1 MVSDLIKL
9 MSTPRREITDTLQF
23 ALDVLALIPH
33 RTHKT
38 AKDIHDE
45 LAANSINRDLRSV
58 QRMLKTLADF
68 YPQLEVYTNR
78 RPYGYRWGSQA
89 PKIMLP
95 SMSPIEALLLVMSQN
110 YLRNFLPQD
119 LNNSL
124 QSFFVEANAVLKAH
138 STDQSAKDWLE
149 KVRFSPP
156 TQPLI
161 PPAIEPELLETVT
174 HCLFNNIEMAL
185 TYQNRRGEVSEYVVH
200 PYGLIDRA
208 PVLYLVADSLR
219 VAEADMR
226 IRTFA
231 AHRMVKARE
240 LSHQFERPVD
250 FDLDE
255 YVLEGRHM
263 FGRGE
268 RVKVNFEIR
277 GSPGLHLREARL
289 SEDQA
294 IEELDDGWL
303 RVTATVNESLE
314 LKRWMNS
321 FGDDLRAVNMEFLDS

>member
-1 MVSDLIKL
+1 MP
-9 MSTPRREITDTLQF
+9 TPRREITDTLQF
-23 ALDVLALIPH
+23 ALAVLALIPH
-33 RTHKT
+33 RLHKT
-38 AKDIHDE
+38 AEDIRDE
-45 LAANSINRDLRSV
+45 LEANSIRRDLRSV

-68 YPQLEVYTNR
+68 YPQLEVYTER
-78 RPYGYRWGSQA
+78 RPFGYRWGTQA

-95 SMSPIEALLLVMSQN
+95 SMSSIEALLLVMSQN

-124 QSFFVEANAVLKAH
+124 QSFFLEANAVLKAQA
-138 STDQSAKDWLE
+138 TDQSAKDWLE

-161 PPAIEPELLETVT
+161 PPQIDPELIETVT
-174 HCLFNNIEMAL
+174 HCLFNNLEMAL
-185 TYQNRRGEVSEYVVH
+185 TYQNRRGKMSEYVVH

-219 VAEADMR
+219 AAEADRR

-231 AHRMVKARE
+231 AHRMLKARE
-240 LSHQFERPVD
+240 LSHTFDRPVD

-255 YVLEGRHM
+255 YVTEGRHM
-263 FGRGE
+263 FGKGE
-268 RVKVNFEIR
+268 RVKLCFEIR
-277 GSPGLHLREARL
+277 GSPGVHLQEAHL
-289 SEDQA
+289 SDDQE

-314 LKRWMNS
+314 LKRWMNG
-321 FGDDLRAVNMEFLDS
+321 FGDDIRAVDMTFLGKAQEA

>member
-1 MVSDLIKL
+1 MP
-9 MSTPRREITDTLQF
+9 TPRREIADTLQF
-23 ALDVLALIPH
+23 ALEVMALIPH
-33 RTHKT
+33 RIQIT
-38 AKDIHDE
+38 AKDIQQE
-45 LAANSINRDLRSV
+45 LAARSTQRDLRSV
-58 QRMLKTLADF
+58 QRMLKTLSGI
-68 YPQLEVYTNR
+68 YPQLEVYTKR
-78 RPYGYRWGSQA
+78 KEYGYKWGTQA

-95 SMSPIEALLLVMSQN
+95 SMSSIEALLLVMSQN
-110 YLRNFLPQD
+110 YLSNFLPQD

-124 QSFFVEANAVLKAH
+124 NSFFVEANAVLKSQSA
-138 STDQSAKDWLE
+138 DQSAKDWLE
-149 KVRFSPP
+149 KVRFTPP

-161 PPAIEPELLETVT
+161 PPMIEPELLETVT
-174 HCLFNNIEMAL
+174 HCLFNNLELAL

-219 VAEADMR
+219 TEEVDRR

-231 AHRMVKARE
+231 VHRMVSVRQ
-240 LSHQFERPVD
+240 LDFQFDRPAE
-250 FDLDE
+250 FDLNE
-255 YVLEGRHM
+255 YVTEGRHM

-268 RVKVNFEIR
+268 RVRLSFEIR
-277 GSPGLHLREARL
+277 SSPGLHLREARL

-294 IEELDDGWL
+294 IEELNHGWM

-321 FGDDLRAVNMEFLDS
+321 FGEDLRDVNMTFLDDEPDS

>member
-1 MVSDLIKL
+1 MP
-9 MSTPRREITDTLQF
+9 TPRREITDTLQF
-23 ALDVLALIPH
+23 ALAVLALIPH
-33 RTHKT
+33 RLHKT
-38 AKDIHDE
+38 ASDIRDE
-45 LAANSINRDLRSV
+45 LEANSIRRDLRSV
-58 QRMLKTLADF
+58 QRMLNTLADV
-68 YPQLEVYTNR
+68 YPQLEVYTER
-78 RPYGYRWGSQA
+78 KPYGYRWGTQA

-95 SMSPIEALLLVMSQN
+95 SMSSIEALLLVMSQN

-124 QSFFVEANAVLKAH
+124 QSYFQEATAVLKAQA
-138 STDQSAKDWLE
+138 TDQSAKDWLE

-161 PPAIEPELLETVT
+161 PPQIDPELIESVT
-174 HCLFNNIEMAL
+174 HCLFNNLEMAL
-185 TYQNRRGEVSEYVVH
+185 TYQNRLGEISEYVVH

-219 VAEADMR
+219 TAGADRR

-231 AHRMVKARE
+231 AHRMLKARE
-240 LSHQFERPVD
+240 LSHTFDRPVD

-255 YVLEGRHM
+255 YVTEGRHM
-263 FGRGE
+263 FGKGE
-268 RVKVNFEIR
+268 RVKLSFEIR
-277 GSPGLHLREARL
+277 GSPGMHLQEAHL
-289 SEDQA
+289 SADQG

-314 LKRWMNS
+314 LKRWMNG
-321 FGDDLRAVNMEFLDS
+321 FGEDIRAIDMKFRNEAHDA